1 MSNSSELRDMSD
13 EQLALTLKEAA
24 ENLFRLRLQAQ
35 TERLDAP
42 SELRK
47 YRRLIARAR
56 TLQRERELAASARS
70 AGTAEAPRPRKSR
83 LSRAKRTTMRV

>member
-1 MSNSSELRDMSD
+1 MSKAEELRQMSD
-13 EQLALTLKEAA
+13 EHLALTLKETC

-47 YRRLIARAR
+47 ARRLIARIKTIQTERAR
-56 TLQRERELAASARS
+56 
-70 AGTAEAPRPRKSR
+70 AEAAGPEEKATEATPS
-83 LSRAKRTTMRV
+83 TTS